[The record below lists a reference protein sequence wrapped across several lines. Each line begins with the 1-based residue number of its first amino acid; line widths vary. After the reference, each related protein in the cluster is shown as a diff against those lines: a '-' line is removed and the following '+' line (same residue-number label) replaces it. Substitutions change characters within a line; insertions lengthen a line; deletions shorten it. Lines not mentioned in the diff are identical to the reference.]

1 MRPSHDSSAPADAA
15 NQNPVSGPGASLLA
29 PIWTPSARYRRRPSL
44 RTISMPTVSP
54 VTGGDVETAILLS
67 EDVGPARRRTHDGR

>member
-1 MRPSHDSSAPADAA
+1 M
-15 NQNPVSGPGASLLA
+15 LA

-54 VTGGDVETAILLS
+54 VTDGDVETAILLS